1 MNLQSKLD
9 KIRVI
14 LNTYCIRFL
23 SYLGL
28 WFSYYTLIPSLC
40 YPVGSHQQSLAGDE
54 YGDGNLGTRGMALFF
69 HSHKVWVV
77 INAIFGCY
85 SLKGTLAYYFLFYH
99 NFQNLRT
106 VYNYLLTFCLGSITN
121 IAEIMKWMYTYYF
134 FSAIVSVRVW
144 VWQSLICQIK
154 KENASLMV
162 FLIASQGKIIAN

>member
-106 VYNYLLTFCLGSITN
+106 VYNYLLTYCLGSITN
-121 IAEIMKWMYTYYF
+121 IADYEMNLYIF
-134 FSAIVSVRVW
+134 FFQCNSICK
-144 VWQSLICQIK
+144 SLGLTEFDLSD
-154 KENASLMV
+154 KERKCISNGISDS
-162 FLIASQGKIIAN
+162 ITR